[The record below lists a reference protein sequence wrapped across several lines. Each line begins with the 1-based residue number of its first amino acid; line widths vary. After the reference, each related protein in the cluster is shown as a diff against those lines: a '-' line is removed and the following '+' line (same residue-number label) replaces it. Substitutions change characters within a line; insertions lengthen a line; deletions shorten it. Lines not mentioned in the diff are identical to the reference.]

1 MLENLFGPASFQTEI
16 YVARN
21 WPTLGL
27 LYRNTILASNGVSG
41 KKQQISCDFSTKV
54 K

>member
-1 MLENLFGPASFQTEI
+1 MLENLFGPALFQTEI

-27 LYRNTILASNGVSG
+27 LYRNTILASNRVSD
-41 KKQQISCDFSTKV
+41 KKQQISCDFSAKV